1 MALNSRLN
9 VLRAIIAETTNAS
22 KTNSPIKTDLQL
34 LSLLR
39 KRASV
44 SKQAAEEFS
53 SANRKDLEEKEM
65 AQITVLEEYA
75 SEVQTVPEDEIKDAV
90 TRIIGKLRTDGQPVH
105 IGTVAKALL
114 GPGGEFEGKPVEKA
128 VVMKV
133 VAGML

>member
-1 MALNSRLN
+1 M
-9 VLRAIIAETTNAS
+9 NAS
-22 KTNSPIKTDLQL
+22 KTNSPITTDLQL

-39 KRASV
+39 KRASA

-53 SANRKDLEEKEM
+53 SANRKDLAEKEM
-65 AQITVLEEYA
+65 AQVTVLEEYA
-75 SEVQTVPEDEIKDAV
+75 SEVQTVPDDEIKDTV
-90 TRIIGKLRTDGQPVH
+90 TKIIGKLRTDGQKVD

-128 VVMKV
+128 GVMKI